1 MCFSGGQTPFSPFP
15 AMQEGTS
22 YFFFSLFIKIIQIIP
37 VILFIINFIFY
48 RYIILNIFSSLAGIQ
63 FVMKSL
69 LVTCIEVIQFWI
81 ISVLYHCLLFCLL
94 NLWFMFLVHNITKI
108 IIMIRVV
115 LMITNVIL
123 QVSRPFHSQHFQQK
137 VRKDRVFDI
146 VFLGVFKLPNF
157 VIEVNW
163 LIIAL
168 IVSCDR
174 GWLG

>member
-48 RYIILNIFSSLAGIQ
+48 LILNIFSSLAGIQ

-69 LVTCIEVIQFWI
+69 LCYMYGSNTILNYFSALSLLI
-81 ISVLYHCLLFCLL
+81 ILLTE
-94 NLWFMFLVHNITKI
+94 FMFLVHNITKI

-137 VRKDRVFDI
+137 V
-146 VFLGVFKLPNF
+146 
-157 VIEVNW
+157 
-163 LIIAL
+163 
-168 IVSCDR
+168 S
-174 GWLG
+174 

>member
-81 ISVLYHCLLFCLL
+81 ISVLYHCLSFCLL
-94 NLWFMFLVHNITKI
+94 SLWFIFLVHNITKI

-137 VRKDRVFDI
+137 VRWDSFS
-146 VFLGVFKLPNF
+146 FFF
-157 VIEVNW
+157 
-163 LIIAL
+163 
-168 IVSCDR
+168 
-174 GWLG
+174 